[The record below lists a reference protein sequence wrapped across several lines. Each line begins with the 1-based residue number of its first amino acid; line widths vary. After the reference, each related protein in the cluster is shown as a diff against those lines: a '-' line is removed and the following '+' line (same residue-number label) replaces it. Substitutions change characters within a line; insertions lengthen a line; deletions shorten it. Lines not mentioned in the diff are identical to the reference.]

1 MAFGNVLFFYVVLID
16 LLYNLH
22 SNLFIFNF
30 GNDLIHHRIYNK
42 KITNIVLVK
51 LISHIII

>member
-1 MAFGNVLFFYVVLID
+1 MAFGNVLFFHVVLID
-16 LLYNLH
+16 LLYNFH

-42 KITNIVLVK
+42 KITNIVFE
-51 LISHIII
+51 